1 MTTKTLNDLFHNQ
14 IQVLYGAEKESKD
27 ALAQMARAANSP
39 ALRTE
44 FNNSVNESVTRAKRL
59 EDIFKLIGEKPTVK
73 ACKGFGGIIENCK
86 AVASQNTEPHVRD
99 AAMIAVAQGFDHHE
113 IASYDSARIW
123 AKTLKQDKASELLQ
137 KAVSEEVASNKR
149 LADLASTIN
158 PAALQHA
165 HA

>member
-1 MTTKTLNDLFHNQ
+1 MTTKTLNDLFRNQ
-14 IQVLYGAEKESKD
+14 LQVLYGAEKESKTT
-27 ALAQMARAANSP
+27 LAQMARAANSP

-44 FNNSVNESVTRAKRL
+44 FNNSVNESETRVKRL
-59 EDIFKLIGEKPTVK
+59 EEVFKLIGEKPTVK
-73 ACKGFGGIIENCK
+73 ACKGFGGILENCK
-86 AVASQNTEPHVRD
+86 TVATQSTDPHVRD

-123 AKTLKQDKASELLQ
+123 AKTLKQEKASELLQ
-137 KAVSEEVASNKR
+137 KAFNEEVASNKR
-149 LADLASTIN
+149 LADLATTIN